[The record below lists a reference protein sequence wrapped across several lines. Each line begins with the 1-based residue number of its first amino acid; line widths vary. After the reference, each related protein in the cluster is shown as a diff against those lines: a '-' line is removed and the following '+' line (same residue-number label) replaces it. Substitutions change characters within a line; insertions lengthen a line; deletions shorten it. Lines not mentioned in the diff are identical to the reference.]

1 MSLKT
6 LAAPLAL
13 AKLSQF
19 DAIIDARTELEHALD
34 HIPGAI
40 NWPSLNN
47 QERVTIGTL
56 YKQVNAFEAKKRG
69 AALVARNV
77 AAHIERELLDM
88 PKDWKPLIYCW
99 RGGNRSGALA
109 TILGAIGFHVT
120 LLEGGYK
127 AFRQAVLSDLPTLA
141 TNFRYRVICGPTG
154 SGKTRLLQ
162 SLAAQGA
169 QVLDLEDLANHRS
182 SVLGH
187 IPGVDQP
194 SQKRFDT
201 LVWSALRDFDT
212 QKPIYVESE
221 SKKVGDVRVPDALM
235 DAMRASPC
243 IDLQLSD
250 PERVSLLLEDYDF
263 FVKDPVFFCQRLHA
277 LAQRRG
283 NLQVAEWIAQ
293 VEAGQTPEVV
303 HALLEMHYDPMY
315 AQSMARNFVQ
325 FDQAQRCT
333 LTDRSPQALAAVATT
348 LIQEEEASVPPVS
361 VTPPDAGVDEVDAS
375 LASGESP
382 S

>member
-13 AKLSQF
+13 SQLDAF
-19 DAIIDARTELEHALD
+19 DAVIDARTELEHALD
-34 HIPGAI
+34 SLPGAI

-47 QERVTIGTL
+47 EERVTIGTM

-77 AAHIERELLDM
+77 ANHIERELLDA
-88 PKDWKPLIYCW
+88 PKSWKPLVYCW

-109 TILGAIGFHVT
+109 TILSAIGFQVT

-127 AFRQAVLSDLPTLA
+127 AFRQAVLAELPVLA
-141 TNFRYRVICGPTG
+141 QALRYRVICGPTG

-162 SLAAQGA
+162 ALAEQGA
-169 QVLDLEDLANHRS
+169 QVLDLEALANHRS

-187 IPGVDQP
+187 IPGVEQP

-201 LVWSALRDFDT
+201 LVWSALRRFDASR
-212 QKPIYVESE
+212 PVYVESE

-243 IDLQLSD
+243 IDLQLGDS
-250 PERVSLLLEDYDF
+250 ERVALLLEDYDF
-263 FVKDPVFFCQRLHA
+263 FVSNPSFFCQRLQA
-277 LAQRRG
+277 LKERRG
-283 NLQVAEWIAQ
+283 ALQVDQW
-293 VEAGQTPEVV
+293 VEQV
-303 HALLEMHYDPMY
+303 HAGHIPAVVQALLTAHYDPMY
-315 AQSMARNFVQ
+315 AQSIGRNFVQ
-325 FDQAQRCT
+325 FSQAQQCV
-333 LTDRSPQALAAVATT
+333 LADRT
-348 LIQEEEASVPPVS
+348 E
-361 VTPPDAGVDEVDAS
+361 AS
-375 LASGESP
+375 LAQAVNDLVQTEGLGS
-382 S
+382 